1 MSFKD
6 ELKDSIK
13 TGISEALGE
22 ALKTKS
28 FKDIKAES
36 AFNSKSVIEKTL
48 GGVFQTILASNPVTL
63 LLEKNFRLTEKLFSG
78 TKFIGN
84 LTKGLIG
91 NALKNTIG
99 KALQG
104 INKNNKILPNSKQT
118 LVTANKSLN
127 IPAINSLQITSKNCL
142 IKADRI
148 TLAYTGTRANLFN
161 SGVMNRFTNTGLL
174 PNLQDSPKLIQA
186 KSIRTVS
193 SSIAAPKLPD
203 KNSLTAIKAL
213 QGINK
218 NTMALAKIGKTI
230 VTGIKTLAIPILLIA
245 GIIASMKWISSS
257 LTKLP
262 DVLPK
267 MGQNRRDQE
276 AESAYSIANPQD
288 VKKLNERAKTV
299 GAAGYRIVTS
309 KYGWRTDPFDKTKT
323 KKIWHGGTDFG
334 VPLNT
339 PVYSPFDG
347 IVTKIGNGKYNGIYI
362 DITEAD
368 VDWNTGKGVK
378 KKNART
384 AKFLHLNS
392 IAPGIKEGTIVGYGE
407 IIAYSGNT
415 GKGTGPHLD
424 ARLIDPRAP
433 LDKGAIRARTVD
445 IQKVKFG
452 KNGEY
457 TGYGAFA
464 AAMAEIGGI
473 PRTKVYSRQKPN
485 IVQAKIN
492 DVKDVLDE
500 KQAQKEYE
508 EFYDITPAIKS
519 KPKTKHTYNE
529 VNKNEIKAQMNSDRL
544 NANRIAAEQQKN
556 QANKSLIASNSLRKI
571 NVPTQPQSTTN
582 IIYGITDNID
592 RLAAS
597 GESLDIA

>member
-262 DVLPK
+262 DVMPK
-267 MGQNRRDQE
+267 MGQDKRDQT
-276 AESAYSIANPQD
+276 AENMDSIASPSETAALDKRAKIQGVKGYSIITN
-288 VKKLNERAKTV
+288 KR
-299 GAAGYRIVTS
+299 GYRTHPVTKQKGS
-309 KYGWRTDPFDKTKT
+309 
-323 KKIWHGGTDFG
+323 WHGGTDYG
-334 VPLNT
+334 VPLWT
-339 PVYSPFDG
+339 PVYAPFDA
-347 IVTKIGNGKYNGIYI
+347 IVTRISKGELNGNFIELK
-362 DITEAD
+362 EAE
-368 VDWNTGKGVK
+368 VDWKTQKGRIK
-378 KKNART
+378 KGGMRVM
-384 AKFLHLNS
+384 FLHLAS
-392 IAPGIKEGTIVGYGE
+392 VAKGLREGTTVKMGE
-407 IIAYSGNT
+407 VVAYSGNT
-415 GKGTGPHLD
+415 GRGTGPHLD
-424 ARLIDPRAP
+424 MRVYSPKAKLDPEGNRT
-433 LDKGAIRARTVD
+433 LDSEQVN
-445 IQKVKFG
+445 FG
-452 KNGEY
+452 GYK
-457 TGYGAFA
+457 GYGAFA
-464 AAMAEIGGI
+464 QAWAKKGGAK
-473 PRTKVYSRQKPN
+473 REKVYVTKKPN

-492 DVKDVLDE
+492 DVKDALDE
-500 KQAQKEYE
+500 RKAQKEYK

>member
-245 GIIASMKWISSS
+245 GHAYPPYCNGSPNDCRGMISSGYDETDQTRI
-257 LTKLP
+257 LVKLIKSELSALG
-262 DVLPK
+262 V
-267 MGQNRRDQE
+267 E
-276 AESAYSIANPQD
+276 ADIANALMAGDSNQMNTSFYKECRNNTSLCNRFD
-288 VKKLNERAKTV
+288 WSRYKYVLEVHFNASSNGSAAGTQLVKKSSS
-299 GAAGYRIVTS
+299 YS
-309 KYGWRTDPFDKTKT
+309 
-323 KKIWHGGTDFG
+323 
-334 VPLNT
+334 T
-339 PVYSPFDG
+339 PVDQA
-347 IVTKIGNGKYNGIYI
+347 IVNAVIS
-362 DITEAD
+362 
-368 VDWNTGKGVK
+368 NTGKRHYSDYVYS
-378 KKNART
+378 A
-384 AKFLHLNS
+384 FD
-392 IAPGIKEGTIVGYGE
+392 IGYFM
-407 IIAYSGNT
+407 N
-415 GKGTGPHLD
+415 L
-424 ARLIDPRAP
+424 
-433 LDKGAIRARTVD
+433 
-445 IQKVKFG
+445 
-452 KNGEY
+452 
-457 TGYGAFA
+457 
-464 AAMAEIGGI
+464 GI
-473 PRTKVYSRQKPN
+473 PITY
-485 IVQAKIN
+485 
-492 DVKDVLDE
+492 LE
-500 KQAQKEYE
+500 T
-508 EFYDITPAIKS
+508 EFYDNKSAMDNYSSKKEKIAKDIASAIKQ
-519 KPKTKHTYNE
+519 Y
-529 VNKNEIKAQMNSDRL
+529 
-544 NANRIAAEQQKN
+544 
-556 QANKSLIASNSLRKI
+556 
-571 NVPTQPQSTTN
+571 
-582 IIYGITDNID
+582 YG
-592 RLAAS
+592 
-597 GESLDIA
+597 